1 MKKHLLF
8 LIPLL
13 SIACLVGCSNNET
26 SKSEVPSSQSSSQQP
41 SSSQVASSSETPAS
55 SDVSSEALVES
66 SEQPVQSSEEP
77 VQSSEAPV
85 ETSSEAIFESTINDS
100 SLSSYLSSETQN
112 ESVSSSE
119 NNTSASSSNNS
130 VLKPFKVYDVYLDDA
145 APDPCT
151 FILEE
156 YDDQTFSL
164 DKKGIIT
171 NETYGTIDNRSSAV
185 YIFDANNDGYRD
197 FCTVKSDGS
206 GVIYWYVTIYDL
218 HNQKEIFKYWERPR
232 NSYFLLLRENDLY
245 VKQVNDYYTDETIN
259 EGKLSF
265 DKDKGVYIIW
275 NKNYDISDFDVK
287 ITYADPK
294 HTPLTIKK
302 VKDVY
307 NVVVDDASQYFFD
320 IDIAA
325 DTDYGEEYI
334 PISFVM
340 PANRFSIS
348 KVSKTNSLQRYCFFF
363 ADYSGSE
370 CTVFINVSN
379 ITKTF
384 VFSIRSG
391 PTYLTLGDVISWSKE
406 VALDN
411 ITMFECEYE
420 STLTS
425 LLVRSRHI
433 TRYYDES
440 SFSSALAYFNQ
451 IAFEISPDDFDFL
464 TNEFKTY
471 YTYRFY
477 LGEQMYSY
485 QAVSGFIEFNGKWY
499 KMRSNFDVYASNRD
513 SFYAFPSNIEETLIY
528 NSDDTE
534 TGVSVDYLSDLIFSE
549 NSTHNKS
556 VEDAKYYFVINDVKY
571 YILSSK
577 EFLSS
582 QANFRYLYTIVS
594 DKDFSSLFD

>member
-1 MKKHLLF
+1 MNRLKSSLL
-8 LIPLL
+8 LL
-13 SIACLVGCSNNET
+13 AVFALSSCGTSAISSDSSFNNASQE
-26 SKSEVPSSQSSSQQP
+26 SSVFNISTSSS
-41 SSSQVASSSETPAS
+41 
-55 SDVSSEALVES
+55 
-66 SEQPVQSSEEP
+66 
-77 VQSSEAPV
+77 
-85 ETSSEAIFESTINDS
+85 DS
-100 SLSSYLSSETQN
+100 
-112 ESVSSSE
+112 
-119 NNTSASSSNNS
+119 TSASSNTNDK
-130 VLKPFKVYDVYLDDA
+130 LKPFKVYDVYLDDTI
-145 APDPCT
+145 PDPYS
-151 FILEE
+151 FVLEE
-156 YDDQTFSL
+156 FEDQSFYL
-164 DKKGIIT
+164 DKNKCIT
-171 NETYGTIDNRSSAV
+171 NETYGTVTNYSSAV
-185 YIFDANNDGYRD
+185 YVFDANNDGYRD
-197 FCTVKSDGS
+197 FCSVKSDGS

-245 VKQVNDYYTDETIN
+245 VKQVNDYYSDETIN

-307 NVVVDDASQYFFD
+307 NVVVDNVSQYFFD

-348 KVSKTNSLQRYCFFF
+348 KVSKLDSLQRYCFFF
-363 ADYSGSE
+363 SDYSGSE
-370 CTVFINVSN
+370 CTVHINVSN

-384 VFSIRSG
+384 VFSVRSSA
-391 PTYLTLGDVISWSKE
+391 TYLTLGDVISWSKE
-406 VALDN
+406 VTLDN
-411 ITMFECEYE
+411 ITMFEYEYE
-420 STLTS
+420 STLS
-425 LLVRSRHI
+425 AILVRSRHI
-433 TRYYDES
+433 TRYYDGN
-440 SFSSALAYFNQ
+440 SFSSALANFNQ

-464 TNEFKTY
+464 TDEFRTY

-499 KMRSNFDVYASNRD
+499 KMRSIFELYASTRD
-513 SFYAFPSNIEETLIY
+513 SFYAFPSNIEESLIY
-528 NSDDTE
+528 NSDNAE
-534 TGVSVDYLSDLIFSE
+534 TNVLVDYLSDLIFSE
-549 NSTHNKS
+549 SSTHNKS
-556 VEDAKYYFVINDVKY
+556 VENAKYYFVINDVKY
-571 YILSSK
+571 YILSPK

-582 QANFRYLYTIVS
+582 QANYRYLYTIVS
-594 DKDFSSLFD
+594 DKDFSSLF